1 MDADTFLT
9 LHNQGIGKLLGI
21 GFAGAERGRVVATME
36 TRSEHLTRPDVI
48 HGGVIMALADCA
60 GAYGA
65 VLNLPEGMTT
75 ATIESS
81 SNFFSKGN
89 GSTLRAVS
97 TPLHVGSTI
106 SVWRTAVFR
115 GDDEPIAEVTQT
127 QVVIPERS
135 AETEAAE
142 TLKAELLV
150 GESDQGAPDGDGA
163 FGRTDISRGFSQR
176 VVDDRRRQ
184 IFEGASNVIA
194 DKGFA
199 KATIREIA
207 ARSGIP
213 VPTMY
218 QYVKRKEDLLYG
230 IYEYFMADI
239 VDALQQWRQSE
250 ATGRDRLEGAIRTLI
265 ERFDKNHRYIKIMF
279 QETRSLTPEARQKV
293 YELDAHYI
301 AIIRELLE
309 SLAEEGDIGLGD
321 TELSANVI
329 YFLCVIWPLRY
340 WSIGKFG
347 VETVTDE
354 IVAFVLRGLG
364 ATREAATSNAY

>member
-21 GFAGAERGRVVATME
+21 ELTGADRSRVVATME
-36 TRSEHLTRPDVI
+36 TRAEHLTRPDVI

-81 SNFFSKGN
+81 SNFFRKGS

-97 TPLHVGSTI
+97 TPLHVGSTVSI
-106 SVWRTAVFR
+106 WRTTVYR
-115 GDDEPIAEVTQT
+115 GDDEHIAEVTQT
-127 QVVIPERS
+127 QIVIPERS
-135 AETEAAE
+135 AEAEATE

-150 GESDQGAPDGDGA
+150 GSPDQDPDDGDSA

-194 DKGFA
+194 EKGFA

-239 VDALQQWRQSE
+239 VDALQQWRHSE
-250 ATGRDRLEGAIRTLI
+250 AVGRDRLEGAIRTLI

-279 QETRSLTPEARQKV
+279 QETRSLTPDARQKV

-301 AIIRELLE
+301 TIIRELLE
-309 SLAEEGDIGLGD
+309 SLVQEGDIDLGE

-329 YFLCVIWPLRY
+329 YFLCTIWPLRY

-347 VETVTDE
+347 VETVADE

-364 ATREAATSNAY
+364 ATREAATTDTW